1 MEQAV
6 AWKRSGD
13 IVRSNGE
20 TVNEGDLISRLAN
33 GMTSFDELSV
43 ASIETRIDLKSV
55 YPISQQRDRITAAS
69 GGGVTKGN
77 GVFVV
82 ATTADANS
90 EVTFRSV
97 ERGRYIAGIDS
108 VAGLGV
114 ALPTQPTG
122 NQEIEWGYTDFK
134 NGFVAGYDATGVYMA
149 TYLGGTRSAKIY
161 QPDWNI
167 NKALAGAFIFDPT
180 EMNIYRFA
188 FRWYGRGPVTLELA
202 GEEDYTTRKIRLN
215 QIKAE
220 NGKLIT
226 EDPNQPLSMRIKNN
240 GTASAITAQLAGR
253 NFGIRGKNIPE
264 LRESGALRK
273 AVTVGTD
280 DWVPLVSARHKNG
293 THETISTRLGGISI
307 LTNNDLEFRVIILG
321 SLTGASFVNPELSDT
336 GAESCMEYD
345 ISATAVTGGISMTRP
360 SIAMGGAGNRTDLR
374 VADLPTLELPDNQ
387 QVICLAARAL
397 TTSAT
402 VTATLAIREEW

>member
-1 MEQAV
+1 MGDV

-20 TVNEGDLISRLAN
+20 TVNEGDLISRLSN

-55 YPISQQRDRITAAS
+55 YPISQQRDRITAS
-69 GGGVTKGN
+69 NGGGVTKGD

-82 ATTADANS
+82 ATTADADS

-97 ERGRYIAGIDS
+97 ERGRYIAGIDA

-122 NQEIEWGYTDFK
+122 NQEIEWGYTDFN

-149 TYLGGTRSAKIY
+149 TYLGGTRSAKVY
-161 QPDWNI
+161 QSAWNV
-167 NKALAGAFIFDPT
+167 NKALTGAFVFDPT

-202 GEEDYTTRKIRLN
+202 GEEGFTTRKIRLN
-215 QIKAE
+215 QVKAE

-240 GTASAITAQLAGR
+240 GTASAITAELAGR
-253 NFGIRGKNIPE
+253 NFGIRGHNIPE

-273 AVTVGTD
+273 AVAVGTD

-307 LTNNDLEFRVIILG
+307 LTNNDIEFRVIILG

-345 ISATAVTGGISMTRP
+345 ISATALTGGISMTRP
-360 SIAMGGAGNRTDLR
+360 NIAIGGSGNRTDLL

-387 QVICLAARAL
+387 QVVCLAARAL